1 MKALKLFVFSLIA
14 FSFSGCDEE
23 LFDIK
28 FGLNTKDVTFT
39 IPATSVAG
47 EIILDPTTQSINLDS
62 LASANGADISKIKSV
77 KAKKITAII
86 ESPATADFGIL
97 QSGFITIEAP
107 GVPNVHIA
115 EISSAPGAVKE
126 FEIIPLDVNLL
137 DYARK
142 PQLTVAGKLVTNG
155 PVLEAVTVKLKI
167 EFEVVANPVAGE

>member
-1 MKALKLFVFSLIA
+1 MKAIKLLVFSLIA

-39 IPATSVAG
+39 IPATAVAG

-77 KAKKITAII
+77 KAKKITAFI
-86 ESPATADFGIL
+86 ESPATADFSVL
-97 QSGFITIEAP
+97 QSGLISIESP
-107 GVPNVHIA
+107 GVLLVDIA
-115 EISSAPGAVKE
+115 KISVAPGAVKE

-137 DYARK
+137 HYARK
-142 PQLTVAGKLVTNG
+142 PQLTIAGKLVTNG
-155 PVLEAVTVKLKI
+155 PLLEAITIRLKI
-167 EFEVVANPVAGE
+167 DYEIIANPIAK